1 MSTQEERDIEE
12 IVSRLI
18 ENRNNKTMGIS
29 RIIQGI
35 ILAGIIG
42 LFVQFNEVKESITIS
57 TTERANFKE
66 DIQELKADVRSL
78 RYTLYANGYTTE
90 NKDKDNQ

>member
-1 MSTQEERDIEE
+1 MSTQEEKEIEE
-12 IVSRLI
+12 
-18 ENRNNKTMGIS
+18 MIS
-29 RIIQGI
+29 RIIDSKNKNTMGFSRVIQGV

-66 DIQELKADVRSL
+66 DIQELKSDVRSL
-78 RYTLYANGYTTE
+78 RYTLYSNGHIE
-90 NKDKDNQ
+90 EDKER

>member
-1 MSTQEERDIEE
+1 MSTQEEKDIEE
-12 IVSRLI
+12 MILRIVDNK
-18 ENRNNKTMGIS
+18 NRNTMGFS
-29 RIIQGI
+29 RIIQGV

-66 DIQELKADVRSL
+66 DIQELKSDVRSL
-78 RYTLYANGYTTE
+78 RYTLYSNGHIVE
-90 NKDKDNQ
+90 DEQ

>member
-12 IVSRLI
+12 IVSRI
-18 ENRNNKTMGIS
+18 IDSRNNKTMGIS
-29 RIIQGI
+29 RIIQGV

-78 RYTLYANGYTTE
+78 RYTLYTNGQTDE
-90 NKDKDNQ
+90 PKNNQ